1 MDFLNVVRCCTPAL
15 PSAYADALSYYD
27 ALCKLQGAIN
37 EVIQTL
43 NAYTPVTEDWVKDY
57 VASQLNNIIKDIEDF
72 ENSVDG
78 KITDLENQYAQFT
91 QEINNRILEIIETV
105 NNNDQIFYNYI
116 ITVVNQKLEDVINR
130 LSDETIINNPVYNK
144 MDSLKNTLNM
154 MYEGIRQSGITA
166 YEYANLGL
174 TATKYKAYNVSAFD
188 YATASRFIWHEL
200 IYGVYSAITGAFT
213 SIQQA
218 MNELTQQ
225 LRTNSLTANEY
236 KELDLT
242 ADAYTSKKWTAYN
255 YAWISKLK

>member
-43 NAYTPVTEDWVKDY
+43 NTYTPVTEDWVKDY
-57 VASQLNNIIKDIEDF
+57 VASQLNNIITDIEDF

-105 NNNDQIFYNYI
+105 NNNNQIFYNYI

-174 TATKYKAYNVSAFD
+174 TATKYKAYNVSAFN
-188 YATASRFIWHEL
+188 YATAARFIWHKL
-200 IYGVYSAITGAFT
+200 IYGVYSAITGVFT
-213 SIQQA
+213 SVQQA

-225 LRTNSLTANEY
+225 IRTNGLTANEY
-236 KELDLT
+236 KALDLT
-242 ADAYTSKKWTAYN
+242 ATAYLAKDWTAYIYSWN
-255 YAWISKLK
+255 SKT

>member
-27 ALCKLQGAIN
+27 ALCKLQGTIN
-37 EVIQTL
+37 EVIQTF
-43 NAYTPVTEDWVKDY
+43 NTYTPVTEDWVKDY
-57 VASQLNNIIKDIEDF
+57 VASQLNNIITDIEDF

-218 MNELTQQ
+218 MNDLTQQ
-225 LRTNSLTANEY
+225 LRTNGLTANEY
-236 KELDLT
+236 KALDLT